1 MKRRVGIIAASVVG
15 VAIVVVAALLL
26 TRGGTDAT
34 PTASATSTSPERTAT
49 PTRTPSPSPARTAPP
64 TPTPTTPGLLRIPR
78 DAAGD
83 ARVLITGDSLA
94 AGFFASSEAQGFSA
108 LVTGALGRVTPT
120 TVSRAHETLSTVA
133 GVTDVPADLG
143 LAVIELG
150 TNDVGIPTPLA
161 DFEAQYAELVGRIRT
176 SSPRAAI
183 VCTGTWTVDGAEYDG
198 IIAGVCTANA
208 GRYVSLADLFATPE
222 FHGPAG
228 RDTFVGAGDDFHPND
243 AGHRAIADAVLA
255 VLAH

>member
-1 MKRRVGIIAASVVG
+1 MKRRVGIIAASVIG
-15 VAIVVVAALLL
+15 VAIVVAAALLL
-26 TRGGTDAT
+26 THGGTDAT
-34 PTASATSTSPERTAT
+34 PTASATSTPPERTAS
-49 PTRTPSPSPARTAPP
+49 PTSTPSASPTATS
-64 TPTPTTPGLLRIPR
+64 TPTPATPGLLRIPR
-78 DAAGD
+78 DAAGN

-94 AGFFASSEAQGFSA
+94 AGFFASTEAQGFSS

-133 GVTDVPADLG
+133 GVTDVPADLD

-176 SSPRAAI
+176 ASPDAAI

-208 GRYVSLADLFATPE
+208 GRYVFLADLFATPD
-222 FHGPAG
+222 FHGPSG
-228 RDTFVGAGDDFHPND
+228 RDTFVGPGDDFHPND

>member
-1 MKRRVGIIAASVVG
+1 M
-15 VAIVVVAALLL
+15 
-26 TRGGTDAT
+26 
-34 PTASATSTSPERTAT
+34 
-49 PTRTPSPSPARTAPP
+49 
-64 TPTPTTPGLLRIPR
+64 
-78 DAAGD
+78 
-83 ARVLITGDSLA
+83 LITGDSLA
-94 AGFFASSEAQGFSA
+94 AGFFASTDAQGFSA

-120 TVSRAHETLSTVA
+120 TVSRAHETLSTVS

-176 SSPRAAI
+176 SSPEAAI
-183 VCTGTWTVDGAEYDG
+183 VCAGTWTADGADYDG

-208 GRYVSLADLFATPE
+208 GRYVSLADLFATPD
-222 FHGPAG
+222 FHGPSG
-228 RDTFVGAGDDFHPND
+228 RDTFAGPGDDFHPND

>member
-1 MKRRVGIIAASVVG
+1 MKRRVGIIAASLLG
-15 VAIVVVAALLL
+15 VAAIIVAALLL

-34 PTASATSTSPERTAT
+34 PAASAPSTSQVPTAT
-49 PTRTPSPSPARTAPP
+49 PTRTPTASPSPTPTP

-78 DAAGD
+78 DAAGN
-83 ARVLITGDSLA
+83 ARVLLTGDSLA
-94 AGFFASSEAQGFSA
+94 AGFFASTEAQGFSS
-108 LVTGALGRVTPT
+108 LVIGAVGRVTPT

-133 GVTDVPADLG
+133 GVTEVPADLD

-161 DFEAQYAELVGRIRT
+161 DFEAQYADLVGRIRT
-176 SSPRAAI
+176 TSPDAAI
-183 VCTGTWTVDGAEYDG
+183 VCVGTWTVDGAAYDQ
-198 IIAGVCTANA
+198 IIAGICTANA

-222 FHGPAG
+222 FHGPDG
-228 RDTFVGAGDDFHPND
+228 RDTFAGPGDDFHPND

>member
-1 MKRRVGIIAASVVG
+1 M
-15 VAIVVVAALLL
+15 
-26 TRGGTDAT
+26 
-34 PTASATSTSPERTAT
+34 
-49 PTRTPSPSPARTAPP
+49 
-64 TPTPTTPGLLRIPR
+64 
-78 DAAGD
+78 
-83 ARVLITGDSLA
+83 LITGDSLA
-94 AGFFASSEAQGFSA
+94 AGFFASTAAQGFSA
-108 LVTGALGRVTPT
+108 LVTGALGPVTPT

-133 GVTDVPADLG
+133 GVTEVPADLD

-161 DFEAQYAELVGRIRT
+161 DFEAQYADLVGRIRT
-176 SSPRAAI
+176 SSPDAAV
-183 VCTGTWTVDGAEYDG
+183 VCAGTWTVDGAAYDE

-228 RDTFVGAGDDFHPND
+228 RDTFVGVGDDFHPND

-255 VLAH
+255 VLAR